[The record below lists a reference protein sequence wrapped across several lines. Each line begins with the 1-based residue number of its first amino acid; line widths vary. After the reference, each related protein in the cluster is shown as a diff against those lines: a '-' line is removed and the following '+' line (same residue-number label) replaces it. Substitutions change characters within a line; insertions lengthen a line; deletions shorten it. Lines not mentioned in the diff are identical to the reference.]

1 MTPKL
6 VHCLFASM
14 LVGSACAGGAV
25 AAGGGLLLGLLAYSL
40 GGSTSLVPI
49 ALLAFRATAPARPNH
64 ATAALG
70 PLLVPTLH

>member
-14 LVGSACAGGAV
+14 LVGGACAGGAV
-25 AAGGGLLLGLLAYSL
+25 AAGGGILLGLLAYSL

-49 ALLAFRATAPARPNH
+49 ALLAFRAPARADH
-64 ATAALG
+64 ATRPLG
-70 PLLVPTLH
+70 LLLVPTLH